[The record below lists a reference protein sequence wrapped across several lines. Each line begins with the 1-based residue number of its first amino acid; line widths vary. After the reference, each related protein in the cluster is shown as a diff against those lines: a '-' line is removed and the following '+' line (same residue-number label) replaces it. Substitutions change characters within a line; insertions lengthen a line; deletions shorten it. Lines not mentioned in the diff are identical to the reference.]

1 MIFSSQ
7 MLPFITCQW
16 RLLVES
22 LYLNRYVYLV
32 VNQNV
37 CCFLLIRQRNFFLR
51 LFRVNRSVG
60 GANRHVKQHVTYM
73 ARTWRVLS

>member
-7 MLPFITCQW
+7 MLPFVTCQW

-37 CCFLLIRQRNFFLR
+37 CCFLLIGQRNFCPTL
-51 LFRVNRSVG
+51 VPG
-60 GANRHVKQHVTYM
+60 K
-73 ARTWRVLS
+73 

>member
-7 MLPFITCQW
+7 MLPFVTCQW

-32 VNQNV
+32 WS
-37 CCFLLIRQRNFFLR
+37 IRIC
-51 LFRVNRSVG
+51 VVS
-60 GANRHVKQHVTYM
+60 Y
-73 ARTWRVLS
+73 